1 MSIRR
6 FFKPAD
12 ALSSPRSSPK
22 RPRLQSDSSSESD
35 VEISVKLE
43 EEVAQSSDESEV
55 ELLSTADS
63 LGKSSSSKQSS
74 RSRKSSSSTSSKQS
88 VGFRSEWRVGLM
100 EWLRYDSQSKDM
112 LCVLCQKH
120 DKTADLTD

>member
-12 ALSSPRSSPK
+12 ALSSPK
-22 RPRLQSDSSSESD
+22 QPRLQSDSSSESD
-35 VEISVKLE
+35 VEISAELE

-63 LGKSSSSKQSS
+63 LRQEFLFKAVVAFAKIVFVNVIKAVGEISFRVASWSNGMASLRQPKQ
-74 RSRKSSSSTSSKQS
+74 RHALRF
-88 VGFRSEWRVGLM
+88 VSE
-100 EWLRYDSQSKDM
+100 
-112 LCVLCQKH
+112 
-120 DKTADLTD
+120 A

>member
-12 ALSSPRSSPK
+12 ALSSPK
-22 RPRLQSDSSSESD
+22 QPRLQSYSSSESD
-35 VEISVKLE
+35 VEISVELE

-88 VGFRSEWRVGLM
+88 VGFRSEWRVGQM
-100 EWLRYDSQSKDM
+100 EWLRYDSQSKGM